1 VVKGVL
7 PQTLDALASMHEAGY
22 AHRVLSPGCIQ
33 LSAKQGMNKNAALE
47 DCDPTNLCVKL
58 GDFGRATL
66 FEDASALPGGSLGL
80 VAQDLRAVGMAFVQ
94 LLLGSLTETETL
106 NPETGLATPVARP
119 PPVTTADLARQMAL
133 FDDRITGEG
142 GFAEFCRGEQ
152 AWNKVVALLDA
163 DDGAGWQFLEL
174 LVSAPSSFSL
184 ARAAGEVPGLRTA
197 SGMASHPFLQTE
209 AIADAARGVIGGRGI
224 DVSKR
229 KLFGLFEW

>member
-1 VVKGVL
+1 
-7 PQTLDALASMHEAGY
+7 
-22 AHRVLSPGCIQ
+22 
-33 LSAKQGMNKNAALE
+33 
-47 DCDPTNLCVKL
+47 
-58 GDFGRATL
+58 
-66 FEDASALPGGSLGL
+66 
-80 VAQDLRAVGMAFVQ
+80 
-94 LLLGSLTETETL
+94 
-106 NPETGLATPVARP
+106 
-119 PPVTTADLARQMAL
+119 MAL